1 MRHARPVIMLFIL
14 TVITGGAL
22 VVLPRAM
29 TPAVISPLAEEPQ
42 PAFSFPKFFFRNKDP
57 DELRKKIQT
66 VIGNSWKNYS
76 VYVKDYTSNF
86 VMGINEPIIF
96 TAASVN
102 KIPILA
108 SLYYG
113 VQNGEINLDQSVTLQ
128 ESDIQDY
135 GTGTIRYDPPGTV
148 YSVKTLARLMMQQS
162 DNTAAYILANYVI
175 GLDTIQ
181 TLITKWGLTQTDMAN
196 NKTSNK
202 DTELLLSK
210 IVQGKVANS
219 AYTQEMLAFLKDSD
233 FEDRLPALLP
243 KDATV
248 YHKTGNGAGVV
259 HDAGIVRAGRT
270 NYYIGIL
277 AGDVTDEEGAA
288 KMIANISKLVFDYL
302 R

>member
-1 MRHARPVIMLFIL
+1 MRRARTALTLLIL
-14 TVITGGAL
+14 VGIAASVWTL
-22 VVLPRAM
+22 LSHAM
-29 TPAVISPLAEEPQ
+29 TPGVISPLADEPQ
-42 PAFSFPKFFFRNKDP
+42 PVFAFPKFFLRSKDP
-57 DELRKKIQT
+57 DELRKKIQG
-66 VIGNSWKNYS
+66 VIGNTWKNYS

-86 VMGINEPIIF
+86 VVGMNDSVIF
-96 TAASVN
+96 TAASIN

-113 VQNGEINLDQSVTLQ
+113 VQNQEINLDQSVTLQ
-128 ESDIQDY
+128 ASDIQDY

-181 TLITKWGLTQTDMAN
+181 ALIAKWGLTQTDMAN

-202 DTELLLSK
+202 DMELLLSK
-210 IVQGKVANS
+210 IVAGKVANT
-219 AYTQEMLAFLKDSD
+219 AYTQEMLAFLGQSD

-243 KDATV
+243 KDVTV
-248 YHKTGNGAGVV
+248 YHKIGSGAGVV
-259 HDAGIVRAGRT
+259 HDVGIVRTGKT

-277 AGDVTDEEGAA
+277 ASDVNDEEGAA
-288 KMIANISKLVFDYL
+288 KLIANISKLVFEYL

>member
-1 MRHARPVIMLFIL
+1 MRRARMVITLFIL
-14 TVITGGAL
+14 VVATVGAL
-22 VVLPRAM
+22 VVVPRAM
-29 TPAVISPLAEEPQ
+29 TPGVISPLADEPQ
-42 PAFSFPKFFFRNKDP
+42 PAFSFPKFFRSKNP
-57 DELRKKIQT
+57 DELRKKIQA
-66 VIGNSWKNYS
+66 VIGNTWKNYS
-76 VYVKDYTSNF
+76 VYIKDYTSPF
-86 VMGINEPIIF
+86 VMGINESVIF

-113 VQNGEINLDQSVTLQ
+113 VQNGEIDLDETVTLQ
-128 ESDIQDY
+128 ASDIQDY

-181 TLITKWGLTQTDMAN
+181 TRIATWGLTQTDMAN

-210 IVQGKVANS
+210 IVAGKVANAS
-219 AYTQEMLAFLKDSD
+219 YTQEMLAFLSQSD

-243 KDATV
+243 KDITV
-248 YHKTGNGAGVV
+248 YHKIGSGAGVV
-259 HDAGIVRAGRT
+259 HDVGIVRTEKT

-277 AGDVTDEEGAA
+277 ASDVTDEPDAV
-288 KMIANISKLVFDYL
+288 KKIASISKLVFDYL

>member
-1 MRHARPVIMLFIL
+1 MRRARTTLTLLIL
-14 TVITGGAL
+14 IGTAAGVWTL
-22 VVLPRAM
+22 VSRAG
-29 TPAVISPLAEEPQ
+29 TPAVVSPLADEPQ
-42 PAFSFPKFFFRNKDP
+42 PAFSFPRLFSRNKDP
-57 DELRKKIQT
+57 EELRKKIQSVT
-66 VIGNSWKNYS
+66 GNTWKNYS
-76 VYVKDYTSNF
+76 VYIKDYTSPF
-86 VMGINEPIIF
+86 VVGINESVIF

-102 KIPILA
+102 KISILA

-113 VQNGEINLDQSVTLQ
+113 VQNGEIDLDETVTLQ
-128 ESDIQDY
+128 ASDIQDY

-181 TLITKWGLTQTDMAN
+181 TRIATWGLTQTDMAN

-202 DTELLLSK
+202 DMELLLFK
-210 IVQGKVANS
+210 IIQGKVTNT
-219 AYTQEMLAFLKDSD
+219 AYTQEMLAFLRQSE

-243 KDATV
+243 KDTTV
-248 YHKTGNGAGVV
+248 YHKIGSGASVV
-259 HDAGIVRAGRT
+259 HDVGIVHAGRM

-277 AGDVTDEEGAA
+277 TSDVTDEPDAV
-288 KMIANISKLVFDYL
+288 KKIASISKLVFDYL